1 VFDSILAG
9 LLVILPVAS
18 GFVVMLVSSKQ
29 QIHTKWRMRWR
40 YALGVVL
47 ILFGVLIGVQQSE
60 ATKASAREREEA
72 IKETS
77 ARVAAETSA
86 TVMNAVS
93 VQYQEMMTR
102 INGQIQKLQGQ
113 SSGQA
118 KDAERSQKT
127 PPLANGMSKSASMAA
142 FAAPL
147 EGEDIRLF
155 WQQESSTHADA
166 LYAAQVTVQAN
177 VPVNPVRLAI
187 TCDAPLKQAEGPV
200 GIGSGPATL
209 DEGTGIDKE
218 NPQTFLVSLTAQGP
232 AVLRPGVPLV
242 FHLYSDHLINIVKFE
257 RHLR

>member
-1 VFDSILAG
+1 VFDSILADV
-9 LLVILPVAS
+9 LVILPVAS
-18 GFVVMLVSSKQ
+18 GFVVMLVSKS
-29 QIHTKWRMRWR
+29 RMRWR

-47 ILFGVLIGVQQSE
+47 ILFGVLIGIQQSE
-60 ATKASAREREEA
+60 ATKASAREREAA

-77 ARVAAETSA
+77 ERVAAETSA

-93 VQYQEMMTR
+93 VQ
-102 INGQIQKLQGQ
+102 IQKLQGQ
-113 SSGQA
+113 LSGQA
-118 KDAERSQKT
+118 KDSERSQKI
-127 PPLANGMSKSASMAA
+127 PPSANGISKSASMAA
-142 FAAPL
+142 FATPL
-147 EGEDIRLF
+147 EGEDVRIF

-177 VPVNPVRLAI
+177 VPVNPVLLAI

-200 GIGSGPATL
+200 GIGSSTATL

-218 NPQTFLVSLTAQGP
+218 NPQTFLVNLTAQGP
-232 AVLRPGVPLV
+232 AALRPGVPLV